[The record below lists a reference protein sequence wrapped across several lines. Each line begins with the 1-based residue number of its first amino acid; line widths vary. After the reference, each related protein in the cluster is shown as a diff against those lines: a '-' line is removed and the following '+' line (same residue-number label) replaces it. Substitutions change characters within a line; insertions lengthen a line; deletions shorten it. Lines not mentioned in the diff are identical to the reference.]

1 MPKALL
7 INPDLVRALFSY
19 DHATGN
25 LTTKPPADIAAR
37 RINSKQ
43 WEFGAG
49 TYSMHRIVW
58 AYHNPDNA
66 NPRYVRFKDGDPSN
80 IRIENLYARN
90 THPRW
95 EGHVKQVDAQFDEH
109 GRIVIMSHCVEATNG
124 ALIPKHL
131 IATMGPDDLKRFG
144 VIPDDEDF
152 DYQ

>member
-1 MPKALL
+1 MPKALP

-19 DHATGN
+19 NRTTGT
-25 LTTKPPADIAAR
+25 LTTKPPADVAAR

-66 NPRYVRFKDGDPSN
+66 NPRYVRFRDGDPSN
-80 IRIENLYARN
+80 TRIENLYAHN

-95 EGHVKQVDAQFDEH
+95 EGHVKQINAQFDEH
-109 GRIVIMSHCVEATNG
+109 GRIVITSDCVVASNG

-131 IATMGPDDLKRFG
+131 IAIMTADERERFG
-144 VIPDDEDF
+144 VNTPTIEI
-152 DYQ
+152 

>member
-1 MPKALL
+1 MPKALP

-19 DHATGN
+19 NHATGN
-25 LTTKPPADIAAR
+25 LTTKPLAAVAAR

-66 NPRYVRFKDGDPSN
+66 NPKYIKFKDGNSN
-80 IRIENLYARN
+80 NPRIENLIARSTN
-90 THPRW
+90 PRW
-95 EGHVKQVDAQFDEH
+95 DGHIKKIDAEFDEY
-109 GRIVIMSHCVEATNG
+109 GRIVTPSACVVAANG

-131 IATMGPDDLKRFG
+131 ITAMSEDDLERFG
-144 VIPDDEDF
+144 LTIEK
-152 DYQ
+152 

>member
-1 MPKALL
+1 MPKALP
-7 INPDLVRALFSY
+7 INPDLVRSLFSY
-19 DHATGN
+19 NHATGN
-25 LTTKPPADIAAR
+25 LTTKPTATVAAR

-66 NPRYVRFKDGDPSN
+66 NPKYIKFKDGNPN
-80 IRIENLYARN
+80 NPRIENLLARN

-95 EGHVKQVDAQFDEH
+95 EGHTKQINAEFDEY
-109 GRIVIMSHCVEATNG
+109 GRIVIPSTCVVSTSG

-131 IATMGPDDLKRFG
+131 IAAMGKDDLERFG
-144 VIPDDEDF
+144 VTIEE
-152 DYQ
+152 